1 MRRGLFAAFLLP
13 ALLAS
18 FPHPS
23 IAMANEIELHWN
35 ELSGIAL
42 GRNVDL
48 RLTDGTRVQGE
59 LLVVR
64 PEALSIDVNKTS
76 NKLTYPKGQREIP
89 RASMSTL
96 ELRRIK
102 TARWR
107 VVGTTAGVVGGLFAG
122 AGVAVGLCRYTC
134 GRVGRYRRRS
144 RRRCRRKPV
153 GARGR
158 HADDNREN
166 HSVRRAIQRSK
177 NIMTA
182 SQAIESLFSTVRII
196 TP

>member
-23 IAMANEIELHWN
+23 IAMANEIELRWN

-134 GRVGRYRRRS
+134 GGGAVWAGIGAGVAVAVVGNRL
-144 RRRCRRKPV
+144 
-153 GARGR
+153 G
-158 HADDNREN
+158 HEADMQTTI
-166 HSVRRAIQRSK
+166 VK
-177 NIMTA
+177 
-182 SQAIESLFSTVRII
+182 II
-196 TP
+196 P

>member
-76 NKLTYPKGQREIP
+76 NKLTYPKGQ
-89 RASMSTL
+89 
-96 ELRRIK
+96 
-102 TARWR
+102 
-107 VVGTTAGVVGGLFAG
+107 
-122 AGVAVGLCRYTC
+122 
-134 GRVGRYRRRS
+134 
-144 RRRCRRKPV
+144 
-153 GARGR
+153 
-158 HADDNREN
+158 
-166 HSVRRAIQRSK
+166 
-177 NIMTA
+177 
-182 SQAIESLFSTVRII
+182 
-196 TP
+196 